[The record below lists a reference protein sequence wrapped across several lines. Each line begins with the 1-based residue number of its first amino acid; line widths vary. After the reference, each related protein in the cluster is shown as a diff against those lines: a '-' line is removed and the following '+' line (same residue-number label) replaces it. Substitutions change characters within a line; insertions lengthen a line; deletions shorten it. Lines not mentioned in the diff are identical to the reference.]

1 MYNDGATQ
9 ASECSG
15 GVNNEMLVQEV
26 TTSDDPSKSL
36 NNRMHFIVK
45 DPVNSVFD
53 SSTVT
58 VEGSVNASETEN
70 NAWLAE
76 SSNGAI
82 TKNPGDPENPSLI
95 KKSEKTRFIYKEIQ
109 KKRPSEK
116 PESEDNSG
124 IRFAHLLKSK
134 KKSNEGKGWVV
145 INLGANMTRTDIGKL
160 LQKRRPGVT
169 PKKKKKKK
177 TKKKETA
184 KKTVRVLDSESE
196 SESDRKCWSTTATVK
211 RKVTNINYEA

>member
-9 ASECSG
+9 ANECSE
-15 GVNNEMLVQEV
+15 GVNNEILVQEV
-26 TTSDDPSKSL
+26 TMTDDPSQSL

-45 DPVNSVFD
+45 DPANSIFE
-53 SSTVT
+53 SSTIAM
-58 VEGSVNASETEN
+58 EGSVIATETEN
-70 NAWLAE
+70 GTWLAE
-76 SSNGAI
+76 SSNGTTAK
-82 TKNPGDPENPSLI
+82 TPGDPENPSLI

-116 PESEDNSG
+116 PENDDNSG

-160 LQKRRPGVT
+160 LQKRRPGTT
-169 PKKKKKKK
+169 PKKKKKKM
-177 TKKKETA
+177 KKKESA
-184 KKTVRVLDSESE
+184 KKTIRVLDSESE
-196 SESDRKCWSTTATVK
+196 SESDTKCSSTTATAK
-211 RKVTNINYEA
+211 RKVIPTNGEY